1 MAPKKNTAKAAAKA
15 EAQDKKKMT
24 SNMLGQCKLARQKLE
39 TIKAEGDKADPNVVS
54 DLERKVAFLSEYEA
68 LPLRDQR
75 KEAMLQ
81 SWSQDKTLKSWAEM
95 HHTYSKDKGT
105 KSTDRMN
112 YGTKQPRQ

>member
-1 MAPKKNTAKAAAKA
+1 
-15 EAQDKKKMT
+15 MT

-54 DLERKVAFLSEYEA
+54 GLERKVAFLSEYEA

-81 SWSQDKTLKSWAEM
+81 AWSQDKTLKSWAEM
-95 HHTYSKDKGT
+95 HHTLQQGQGHQVQGSHELRHQAT
-105 KSTDRMN
+105 SARN
-112 YGTKQPRQ
+112 VPIV